1 MSCTAVEL
9 GRRNRTYGS
18 PYFHRASLSQ
28 QDEFWS
34 ILCCVVQ
41 GQQSLCSR
49 TLSQDRLELTQAH
62 RDCYLARIQTY
73 SILVINVISQPMAP
87 HISRLGHLLLVVRE
101 QSDLNSLFTAS
112 QLNREKQG
120 DDLSKDNLPQ
130 RQKSSHSWAK
140 AHPFSPKEYLGNCY
154 QLWFPRLWFSMLQ
167 ADHTSAHHLCSSRFS
182 PNHQLTLYLL
192 N

>member
-101 QSDLNSLFTAS
+101 QSDLNSLFTTS

-140 AHPFSPKEYLGNCY
+140 AHSLPKSIWETATNFGFLGFGFLCY
-154 QLWFPRLWFSMLQ
+154 RLTTPLPITSVHPGFLQ
-167 ADHTSAHHLCSSRFS
+167 TI
-182 PNHQLTLYLL
+182 N
-192 N
+192 